1 MKSNPKSV
9 IQIECFFLSKTKKK
23 KKKIEVKIKL
33 QTLSYFCMFMALGL
47 PSLVMLTPQQLEEV
61 RLSVPATE
69 EFSSSLW
76 YVWCPSA
83 VMEA

>member
-1 MKSNPKSV
+1 M
-9 IQIECFFLSKTKKK
+9 FFSQQDQKKK

>member
-1 MKSNPKSV
+1 MFRLSVFFSARPK
-9 IQIECFFLSKTKKK
+9 KN
-23 KKKIEVKIKL
+23 KKIKVKIKL

>member
-1 MKSNPKSV
+1 
-9 IQIECFFLSKTKKK
+9 
-23 KKKIEVKIKL
+23 
-33 QTLSYFCMFMALGL
+33 MFMALGL